1 VAWIMRDIR
10 FHRMQ
15 SRDDLFPPE
24 PTMEACL
31 TDLAVP
37 GNGAAAT
44 QHHAMKA
51 LVFLYT
57 RVLNQALLG
66 SIKAV
71 RADQQINVPVVM
83 TREAVARVM
92 ALLDG
97 TAPLVA
103 KMLYGSGLRLMEA
116 VDRAFGAGREGPM
129 HHRSGPPDAVAPE
142 PPGRGQAAASAGPQA
157 EAWGGLP
164 APCVGSDGSPC
175 PEGVGLAV
183 GRPRPGPR
191 GSPSCWC
198 QTPAPC

>member
-1 VAWIMRDIR
+1 
-10 FHRMQ
+10 
-15 SRDDLFPPE
+15 
-24 PTMEACL
+24 
-31 TDLAVP
+31 
-37 GNGAAAT
+37 
-44 QHHAMKA
+44 MKA

-129 HHRSGPPDAVAPE
+129 HHRSGPLTPL
-142 PPGRGQAAASAGPQA
+142 RQNHLAG
-157 EAWGGLP
+157 
-164 APCVGSDGSPC
+164 VK
-175 PEGVGLAV
+175 
-183 GRPRPGPR
+183 PRHLQVVTQFHR
-191 GSPSCWC
+191 SCKIR
-198 QTPAPC
+198 ALFSY